1 MTLKQADIL
10 KLVIGGVAAI
20 GFATAVS
27 AKGHDQ
33 GQTTTPGEDVQTET
47 RRTGEDVQTA
57 PSSAL
62 PRPTPADDG
71 SGSRPW
77 SSSRPGTAHRAL
89 VTRLAP
95 IHRGNMI

>member
-47 RRTGEDVQTA
+47 VDGAQGLGDAIGTQFGFA
-57 PSSAL
+57 PA
-62 PRPTPADDG
+62 TPGGDNI
-71 SGSRPW
+71 
-77 SSSRPGTAHRAL
+77 PG
-89 VTRLAP
+89 
-95 IHRGNMI
+95 